1 MVWPEFEKKQQSMS
15 HFDWLHAR
23 SFLSDEHSVSQVL
36 ISRSF
41 KDVISVDR
49 NLNVF
54 DPKWKCKTHFYGWL
68 LFSFVS
74 NSRTDLITVGALTN
88 GLTFCQFRAHYFVIA
103 PLGDSSEYCDAF
115 SHRIENSNW
124 KWYWWLGFAISRWKF
139 QIGKSPGKSNFP
151 IGNLGKSGNIYVLVL
166 KFFFFRTLGTRYLY
180 WNHF

>member
-1 MVWPEFEKKQQSMS
+1 MVSPEFEKRQQSMS

-88 GLTFCQFRAHYFVIA
+88 GLTFYQFRAHYFVIA
-103 PLGDSSEYCDAF
+103 PLGGSSDYCDAF
-115 SHRIENSNW
+115 SPPVL
-124 KWYWWLGFAISRWKF
+124 KT
-139 QIGKSPGKSNFP
+139 Q
-151 IGNLGKSGNIYVLVL
+151 NLGAGNMKLEMVSLMI
-166 KFFFFRTLGTRYLY
+166 
-180 WNHF
+180 